1 MSREELNKNGKNNRN
16 SITVEIP
23 NLSNKKRKISK
34 QELRDKK
41 KYKKMKK
48 YVKIRNRIII
58 ILYIIFAIYIIT
70 TTISWKNLIAPMIE
84 NNSSVIL
91 DLDGEVIETLG
102 NEKKHKK
109 KALNEIPDNLK
120 NAYIDIEDERF
131 YKHKGV
137 DIKRTVAAIGNY
149 VIHFGKSSF
158 GGSSITQ
165 QLVKNLTGDDSNS
178 IGRKV
183 GEWWHASTIESFSS
197 KDEILE
203 AYLNIIYVGPN
214 VYGVGA
220 GAKYYFDKDVSELS
234 LAECAYLAGI
244 NNSPNSY
251 NPFKNIDNSE
261 KIKNRSKAVLKKM
274 KDLDHINNTE
284 YEEAVA
290 EIEKGLKFKNGE
302 LKVESDGVYSYH
314 ADAVINEII
323 NDLVKKKH
331 IDKTFATNYLNMAG
345 LKIYSTQ
352 DSEVQKI
359 LENEYKKKENIIKS
373 DKGNSS
379 QSASVIIDHKTGSVF
394 ACVGGLGEKTTV
406 RGFNRATQAVR
417 QTGSASKPLAVLV
430 PGLDQKKFT
439 ATTMYTDEPTTFK
452 DGVGTYSP
460 TNNEDY
466 IGNITVRRAVE
477 SSQNIPFVKMM
488 EAITPKKSIKYLKEM
503 GISTL
508 TKKDETLSLALG
520 GLEKGITPLE
530 MAGAYATIANNGQY
544 IEPTF
549 YSKVENANGKVVMK
563 SKQKTKRVMSN
574 DVASILQQI
583 LKQPV
588 EGENGTAKI
597 CKIDGFDIAAKTGT
611 TNDNYDKWLCG
622 FSTYCTTVTWYGYDS
637 NESIVYKG
645 KSPAA
650 IIWSNVMKKI
660 HKDLAPTKFEIDK
673 SVKMVT
679 VCSKTGLSAGL
690 NCQDTYTEYYK
701 SGTVP
706 NQCSN
711 CSGSSKTTTTVTN
724 KNNITNNKKATT
736 NTIKNSINQN
746 KTNTNTNS
754 ISQNK
759 AVTNVTNS
767 INKENTISNNTNN
780 QKTTK
785 PKPPSN
791 HEPTYTPEIND
802 DLNDD
807 DDEYNYE
814 DDEFDDGP

>member
-1 MSREELNKNGKNNRN
+1 MSKKELNKNEKNNRN
-16 SITVEIP
+16 SITVEMP
-23 NLSNKKRKISK
+23 NLSDKKRKISK

-48 YVKIRNRIII
+48 YVKLRNRIII

-70 TTISWKNLIAPMIE
+70 TTISWKNLIAPMMK

-102 NEKKHKK
+102 NEKKYIKK
-109 KALNEIPDNLK
+109 TLNEIPDNLK

-137 DIKRTVAAIGNY
+137 DTKRTVAAIGNY
-149 VIHFGKSSF
+149 IIHFGKSSF

-183 GEWWHASTIESFSS
+183 GEWWHASIVESFSS

-274 KDLDHINNTE
+274 KDLNHISNTE
-284 YEEAVA
+284 YEESIAK
-290 EIEKGLKFKNGE
+290 IEKGLQFKNGE
-302 LKVESDGVYSYH
+302 LKAESNGVYSYH
-314 ADAVINEII
+314 IDAVVNEII

-373 DKGNSS
+373 EKGNSS

-549 YSKVENANGKVVMK
+549 YSKVENENGKVVLK
-563 SKQKTKRVMSN
+563 SKQKTKRVMSK

-637 NESIVYKG
+637 NESIIYKG

-660 HKDLAPTKFEIDK
+660 HKNLEPTKFEIDK

-679 VCSKTGLSAGL
+679 VCSKTGLSAGV

-706 NQCSN
+706 NQCSS
-711 CSGSSKTTTTVTN
+711 CSGSSKTTKTVTN
-724 KNNITNNKKATT
+724 KNNITNNKQNTT
-736 NTIKNSINQN
+736 NTIKNSVNQN
-746 KTNTNTNS
+746 KTSTNTNS

-759 AVTNVTNS
+759 AITNVTNS
-767 INKENTISNNTNN
+767 INKENTISNNTDN

-785 PKPPSN
+785 PKQPNN
-791 HEPTYTPEIND
+791 HETTHVPEIDD
-802 DLNDD
+802 DLNDE
-807 DDEYNYE
+807 DEYNYE